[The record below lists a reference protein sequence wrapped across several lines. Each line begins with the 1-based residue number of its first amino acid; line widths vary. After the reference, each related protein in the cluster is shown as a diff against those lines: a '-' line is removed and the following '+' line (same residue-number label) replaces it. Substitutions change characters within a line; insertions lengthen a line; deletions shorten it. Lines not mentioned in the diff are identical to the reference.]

1 MNTWI
6 ERPGGR
12 APLFPPNLWSQYDAV
27 REDKPQTNNMLE
39 RFNRTWNSL
48 VGNNSNVWIVQETLV
63 KRDAEARRNFMS
75 NAVGQ
80 DLHHN
85 TGGRQRSLDARERLK
100 FVVDGFDAMPRSDY
114 ISILAHDLQKF
125 DK

>member
-6 ERPGGR
+6 ERRGGR
-12 APLFPPNLWSQYDAV
+12 APLFPPELWSQYDAV
-27 REDKPQTNNMLE
+27 KEDKSQTNNTLE

-48 VGNNSNVWIVQETLV
+48 VGNNSNVWTVQEAFV
-63 KRDAEARRNFMS
+63 KRDSEARRNFMS

-114 ISILAHDLQKF
+114 ISILAHDLQKC